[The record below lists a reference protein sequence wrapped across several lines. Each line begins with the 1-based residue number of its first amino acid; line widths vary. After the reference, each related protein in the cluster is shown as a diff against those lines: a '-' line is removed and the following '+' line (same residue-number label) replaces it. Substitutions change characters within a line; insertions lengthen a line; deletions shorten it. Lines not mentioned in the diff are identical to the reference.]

1 MGANDIAI
9 ASARPG
15 FEVDGQRQA
24 ALDSGLLHLALAETT
39 EGLASCELEFG
50 NWGLNGQGQLG
61 FLWFDKQVLDFG
73 KTLALKLGTTTLF
86 EGRIMA
92 IEGRFPQLAPP
103 TVVLRVDDKL
113 QQLRMTRR
121 TRCFE
126 TVSDADLVRRIASEH
141 GLQADVDLPGPTWP
155 LVVQANES
163 DLAFLRRRAL
173 VADAD
178 LMFLGGRLA
187 AQARSARRQPP
198 LRLTQGAALRH
209 FTVAADL
216 AHQRTELTCSGWD
229 VAAKQAV
236 AVAAGASAVAAEGGS
251 GDSGPQLLQSA
262 IGAHPDLVGHRVPF
276 DDAGARAE
284 AEAHLR
290 VLARRFVRGRGETEA
305 DSRLRA
311 GGTVQL
317 DGLGPLFDGV
327 YGVTDTLL
335 RFDAACGLRM
345 EFGAERAGLGRSGTP

>member
-1 MGANDIAI
+1 MGANDLAI
-9 ASARPG
+9 RPARPS

-24 ALDSGLLHLALAETT
+24 ALESGLLRLALAESA
-39 EGLASCELEFG
+39 EGLASCELELG

-61 FLWFDKQVLDFG
+61 FLWFDKQLLDFG
-73 KTLALKLGTTTLF
+73 KTLKLKLGSDTLF

-92 IEGRFPQLAPP
+92 LEGRFPQLAPP

-113 QQLRMTRR
+113 QDLRMTRR

-126 TVSDADLVRRIASEH
+126 SITDADLMQRIASDH
-141 GLQADVDLPGPTWP
+141 GLQSDVNLPGPTWP

-173 VADAD
+173 AADAD
-178 LMFLGGRLA
+178 LMLVGDKLT
-187 AQARSARRQPP
+187 AQARAARRRPP
-198 LRLTQGAALRH
+198 LRLTQGAALRR
-209 FTVAADL
+209 FNVAADL
-216 AHQRTELTCSGWD
+216 AHQRTELTCAGWD

-236 AVAAGASAVAAEGGS
+236 AVPATASAVAGEASS

-262 IGAHPDLVGHRVPF
+262 IGARKDLVGHRVPF

-290 VLARRFVRGRGETEA
+290 LLARRFLRGRGETEA
-305 DSRLRA
+305 DARLRA
-311 GGTVQL
+311 GGTVEL
-317 DGLGPLFDGV
+317 DGLGPLFDGA

-335 RFDAACGLRM
+335 RFDSASGLRM
-345 EFGAERAGLGRSGTP
+345 EFGVERAWLGRP